1 VREVAA
7 MAVCRHGPQPCV
19 VLVHATPLYASEH
32 ANTHM
37 TETRTGVALGQE
49 TVGNAPPAVL
59 ATAVP
64 GVTLDSDTAVDPHVK
79 RVVDNAFTR

>member
-1 VREVAA
+1 
-7 MAVCRHGPQPCV
+7 MAVRRHGPHRCV

-49 TVGNAPPAVL
+49 TVENALLAVL
-59 ATAVP
+59 ATAVL
-64 GVTLDSDTAVDPHVK
+64 GVTLDSDTAVD
-79 RVVDNAFTR
+79 DCGSTCEAGC